1 MFNIEC
7 GVANKIWRCSPIS
20 YKHVLVF
27 GFWYSPNHAPIKY
40 MCLNKVRYWITNYM
54 FVADPSLVTWTI
66 LSWCLWSLPWCQ
78 INHEME
84 HLGCLQFH
92 VFYIRWMKGI
102 LVCNNSFLSCLM
114 LKGPSLLNIATH
126 NVYVIQNEGCKA
138 KKQLCEAHLLILI
151 QSSHPYNW
159 CLDMTLWA
167 CLVWWCVKTRKL
179 IITIYEWYRK
189 KC

>member
-54 FVADPSLVTWTI
+54 FVANPLLVTWTI
-66 LSWCLWSLPWCQ
+66 LSWCLWSLSWCQ

-126 NVYVIQNEGCKA
+126 NVYVIQNEGCKS
-138 KKQLCEAHLLILI
+138 KKTALWSTLVDIDSKFTPIQLMSWYDLMSMSCLMVCQNMKA
-151 QSSHPYNW
+151 YNYYIW
-159 CLDMTLWA
+159 M
-167 CLVWWCVKTRKL
+167 
-179 IITIYEWYRK
+179 I
-189 KC
+189 